1 MPARAG
7 LGGRRV
13 ARLTLALALACS
25 AGCASAPRAE
35 RVRAGPYF
43 TVLAGFP
50 DVEGRHVDVSAWRG
64 KVVVIQFL
72 TTWCFPCIA
81 TVPRLQDLESRYG
94 AQGLSVVAVGM
105 DIEGAQVLGPF
116 QEVLGLRIPVL
127 VADAALRDGKTA
139 FGRITTLPTTVIVGR
154 DGTVLVAY
162 KGVPEQGGLES
173 FVEDALKK

>member
-7 LGGRRV
+7 RRGGRV

-25 AGCASAPRAE
+25 AGCASAPPAE
-35 RVRAGPYF
+35 RLRADAYF

-50 DVEGRHVDVSAWRG
+50 DVEGRHVNVSAWRG
-64 KVVVIQFL
+64 KVVVIQFV

-81 TVPRLQDLESRYG
+81 TAPRLQDLESRYG
-94 AQGLSVVAVGM
+94 TQGLRVVAVGM
-105 DIEGAQVLGPF
+105 DIEGAQVIGPF
-116 QEVLGLRIPVL
+116 QETLGLHFPVL
-127 VADAALRDGKTA
+127 VGDAALRDGKTA

-154 DGTVLVAY
+154 DGTVLIAY
-162 KGVPEQGGLES
+162 KGVPEEGGLES